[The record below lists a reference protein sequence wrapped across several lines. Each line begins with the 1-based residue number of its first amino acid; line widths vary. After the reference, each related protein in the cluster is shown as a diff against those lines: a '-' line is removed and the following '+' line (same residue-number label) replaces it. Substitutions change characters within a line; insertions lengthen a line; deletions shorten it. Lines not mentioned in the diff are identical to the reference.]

1 MSLTNVS
8 QFLAAILALNL
19 SMPALAQ
26 GGAFA
31 LTNANLFDGVENKIA
46 YGITVF
52 VRDGLIERIA
62 TGDAAV
68 ASDYEVID
76 AEGNFLMPGLFDVH
90 THIDSVDRAKQ
101 AVESGVTTVRSASV
115 TAFQDVA
122 LRELV
127 RSGKLPGPE
136 FLAAG
141 IYVTPN
147 LSNTVLADPR
157 LVALAD
163 GVNSDDEL
171 RLLVRI
177 NVDRGVDVIKTRGT
191 QRAGLPDTDPRQQV
205 YTERQLR
212 AVVDEAAKHGLPVLV
227 HAHGDEGAR
236 AAVLAGARSIEHG
249 TYLSDETLQLM
260 KERGTWFVPT
270 YVTMDAMNE
279 ERYDYVLRLRGK
291 HMVPQLERAIREAY
305 RIGVR
310 IATGADHY
318 YEEDAINRISIEIER
333 FVAFG
338 MSNFDALQTATVNSA
353 ELLQIDD
360 RTGRIAEGFEADLIL
375 IPGNPLT
382 NIEALQ
388 DVLLVMSNG
397 QLALKRIPFAVSD

>member
-8 QFLAAILALNL
+8 QFLAAILVLNL

-90 THIDSVDRAKQ
+90 THVDSVDRAKQ

-212 AVVDEAAKHGLPVLV
+212 VVVDEAAKHGLPVLV

>member
-1 MSLTNVS
+1 MTVTNTLRFIVATLSLISSLPAMS
-8 QFLAAILALNL
+8 QDG
-19 SMPALAQ
+19 P
-26 GGAFA
+26 FA
-31 LTNANLFDGVENKIA
+31 LTHANLFDGSRNRITKDV
-46 YGITVF
+46 TVF

-62 TGDAAV
+62 TGEV
-68 ASDYEVID
+68 TISGDYEVVD
-76 AEGNFLMPGLFDVH
+76 TEGNYLMPGMFDVH
-90 THIDSVDRAKQ
+90 THINSVDRAKQ

-115 TAFQDVA
+115 TSFQDVA

-127 RSGKLPGPE
+127 REGKLAGPE

-141 IYVTPN
+141 IHITPN
-147 LSNTVLADPR
+147 LDDTILADPR
-157 LVALAD
+157 LVALID
-163 GVNSDDEL
+163 GVNTDDEL
-171 RLLVRI
+171 RLLVNI

-191 QRAGLPDTDPRQQV
+191 ERAGLPGTDPRQQV
-205 YTERQLR
+205 YSERQLR
-212 AVVDEAAKHGLPVLV
+212 VIVDEAAKHGLPVLV

-249 TYLSDETLQLM
+249 TYLSSETLRLM
-260 KERGTWFVPT
+260 KARGTWFVPT

-279 ERYDYVLRLRGK
+279 ERYGYVLRLRGK

-305 RIGVR
+305 RIGVK

-318 YEEDAINRISIEIER
+318 YEEDAINRISIEVQR
-333 FVAFG
+333 FVEFG

-353 ELLQIDD
+353 ELLQIAD
-360 RTGRIAEGFEADLIL
+360 RTGRIKEGFEADMIL

-397 QLALKRIPFAVSD
+397 RLVLKRIPFSVSD